1 MFLFV
6 VQWVQ
11 DQLLS
16 SQLLDSP
23 TRHKRKQMQKNRYRQ
38 SLIIVVALLV
48 PIIPFAIIGE
58 LPGERWLSAQD
69 DNAILFAVS
78 GAGILVLDILL
89 PLPSSIVGTLLGA
102 RLGFWAG
109 FAATWLG
116 LTVGQCLGYWLARLT
131 LKRIEASFSET
142 PTLLVVFLSRPV
154 PILAEAVAITSGAA
168 ATPFVHFLLACAA
181 GNVVYSAV
189 LAGNGAALLPG
200 ALLGPGL
207 VIPMALPV
215 AAWLLWQWSTRRKA
229 ISETSA

>member
-1 MFLFV
+1 
-6 VQWVQ
+6 
-11 DQLLS
+11 
-16 SQLLDSP
+16 
-23 TRHKRKQMQKNRYRQ
+23 MQKIRFRQ

-69 DNAILFAVS
+69 DDAVLFAAS
-78 GAGILVLDILL
+78 GAGILVLDIVL

-102 RLGFWAG
+102 RLGFVVG

-116 LTVGQCLGYWLARLT
+116 LTAGHCLGYLLARLA
-131 LKRIEASFSET
+131 LRRIDASFSET

-154 PILAEAVAITSGAA
+154 PILAEAVAITSGAGA
-168 ATPFVHFLLACAA
+168 IPFSHFFIACAA

-189 LAGNGAALLPG
+189 LAGNGAALLPQ

-207 VIPMALPV
+207 VIPMLLPV
-215 AAWLLWQWSTRRKA
+215 AAWLVWQWSVKRKS
-229 ISETSA
+229 ISDTST